1 MEIGF
6 YGQLWALNIWSSP
19 VAHEVRNTNVKLAI
33 TQPGLLHWKVYKT
46 NNIPQLTYQLAAY
59 VKSAPIAARPADHF
73 RTQNISSTSISVQKQ
88 TTLLCYTISEKKNH
102 YQKLTSWIAITR
114 PWHWHMTKA
123 LLIFSFHFRCSSAF
137 MPCPTERQLS
147 WIFDWKL
154 SSNNISSQHT
164 ANANE
169 LFTYTLLSS
178 CRFRICILCGVNH
191 KGAELTGN

>member
-19 VAHEVRNTNVKLAI
+19 VAHEVRNTDVKLAI
-33 TQPGLLHWKVYKT
+33 TQPGLLRWKVYKT

-73 RTQNISSTSISVQKQ
+73 RTQDISSTSISVQKQ
-88 TTLLCYTISEKKNH
+88 TTLLLLHYFRKEESLSKVNFLDSNH
-102 YQKLTSWIAITR
+102 KA
-114 PWHWHMTKA
+114 MTLAYDKSA
-123 LLIFSFHFRCSSAF
+123 LLIFSFNFRCSSAF

-154 SSNNISSQHT
+154 SSKNISSQHT

-169 LFTYTLLSS
+169 LFTHTLLSS
-178 CRFRICILCGVNH
+178 W
-191 KGAELTGN
+191 APELL